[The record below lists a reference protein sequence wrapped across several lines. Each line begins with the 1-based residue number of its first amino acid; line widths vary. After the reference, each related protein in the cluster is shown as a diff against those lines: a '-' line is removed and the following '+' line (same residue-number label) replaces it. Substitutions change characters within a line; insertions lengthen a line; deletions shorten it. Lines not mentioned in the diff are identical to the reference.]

1 MLISRSDISTLKRL
15 STLEELVP
23 VEEIPASFKTEFNS
37 FFFGKTLV
45 REKNKLFAYPSDI
58 KIWIRTLFAIDKD

>member
-15 STLEELVP
+15 STLEDLVP
-23 VEEIPASFKTEFNS
+23 VEEIPASFKIEFNI

-45 REKNKLFAYPSDI
+45 KEENKLFAYPSDI
-58 KIWIRTLFAIDKD
+58 KMWIRTLFAKNKD